1 MQTHPTH
8 YPTDLTD
15 EEWNQ
20 INSLVPAPKS
30 GKGKRGRPVKL
41 DRRSLLNAIFYV
53 VRAGCAW
60 RLLPSDFGPW
70 QTVYG
75 YFRVWSQDWTWEFIH
90 DVLRDCVR
98 KTEGRRVAPTAAI
111 VDSQSVKT
119 PDQAGERGYDAGKK
133 ISGRK
138 RHVAVDCLGL
148 ILALMITPA
157 AVQDRDAA
165 RPLIK
170 ALVSMYGRL
179 QIIWADGGY
188 LGALVNWVK
197 QLRPFGKLRLE
208 IVRRC
213 DDVKGFKVLPR
224 RWVVERTFGWL
235 FKSRRL
241 CRDYEVRLDHS
252 AATQRAL
259 AGRPRRRN
267 VTGNDYAGQPI
278 LPAPYSAKEQ
288 FLSVEPGE
296 ICHYICVP

>member
-1 MQTHPTH
+1 MNRMQTHPIS

-20 INSLVPAPKS
+20 IQSLVPAPKS
-30 GKGKRGRPVKL
+30 GRGKRGRPVGN
-41 DRRSLLNAIFYV
+41 DRRALVNAIFYV

-60 RLLPSDFGPW
+60 RLLPKDFGPW

-75 YFRVWSQDWTWEFIH
+75 YFRQWSQDWTWTFIH
-90 DVLRDCVR
+90 DTLRDWLR
-98 KTEGRRVAPTAAI
+98 YTEGRNVAPTSAI
-111 VDSQSVKT
+111 IDSQSVKT

-133 ISGRK
+133 IKGRK
-138 RHVAVDCLGL
+138 RHVAVDVLGL
-148 ILALMITPA
+148 VLAIMITPA

-165 RPLIK
+165 KTLIK
-170 ALVSMYGRL
+170 GLVDLFGRL

-197 QLRPFGKLRLE
+197 QLRPYGKLKLE

-213 DDVKGFKVLPR
+213 DQVKGFKVLPK
-224 RWVVERTFGWL
+224 RWIVERTFGWF

-252 AATQRAL
+252 EAMLRICMIRIMVRRL
-259 AGRPRRRN
+259 AK
-267 VTGNDYAGQPI
+267 PI
-278 LPAPYSAKEQ
+278 
-288 FLSVEPGE
+288 
-296 ICHYICVP
+296 